1 MAVTS
6 IVVTIRE
13 LPSCVLETLQALLA
27 RTPLDVEIIY
37 VAYGVGPAKLEGVR
51 ALLAGWSGQL
61 IEGKEWI
68 PQNAARNLGLRHVR
82 SDAEYIVFIDND
94 VTVEPGWLEPLV
106 ACAIETGAGV
116 VGPMTLEGDSAE
128 WIIHMTGGIYREIE
142 TPSGKIAFERH
153 INGHLP
159 LASLAAAPIRSRV
172 DYVEGHCILV
182 SQRMLTILNGWDER
196 LITSVEY
203 IDLCLAVHAKG
214 IPIMIEPASVVTYG
228 NLGGIC
234 VEDMPQFFKR
244 WNIADTL
251 ATFDHFIRKRGLRS
265 DCELVMYGQNFV
277 RDHRGRFRLFDSS
290 AEWAR
295 PLHRSTPP
303 PPSTLRDLLD
313 ALRLSGYNI
322 SGLSALERFCD
333 AVFPS
338 MLDHAPN
345 KNSAASVGLCAAH
358 RLFCDGAHT
367 DLIAA
372 ALIYPLLHSGE
383 ISRYRGRAIIKKVSR
398 HRQFSDMGEMLD
410 SVRAFEKH
418 LSLLR
423 GDQFLARPASDLRSV
438 VVLAALMGTGRPQTS
453 PAAFAEVLNILRG
466 IGFHAVAESFIRV

>member
-13 LPSCVLETLQALLA
+13 LPSCVLKTLQTLLA

-37 VAYGVGPAKLEGVR
+37 VAYGVGPAKLEGIR
-51 ALLAGWSGQL
+51 SLLAERGGQL
-61 IEGKEWI
+61 IEGREWI
-68 PQNAARNLGLRHVR
+68 PQNAARNLGLRHAR

-116 VGPMTLEGDSAE
+116 VGPMTLEGDPAK

-142 TPSGKIAFERH
+142 TPSGKVAFERH

-159 LASLAAAPIRSRV
+159 LASLAIHPVRSRV

-182 SQRMLTILNGWDER
+182 SHRVLTALNGWDES
-196 LITSVEY
+196 LITAAEY
-203 IDLCLAVHAKG
+203 IDLCLAADANG
-214 IPIMIEPASVVTYG
+214 IPVMVEPASVVTYG
-228 NLGGIC
+228 DLTSIC
-234 VEDMPQFFKR
+234 VEDMPQFFQR

-251 ATFDHFIRKRGLRS
+251 ATFDHFIRKRGLRG
-265 DCELVMYGQNFV
+265 DCELVVYGQNFV
-277 RDHRGRFRLFDSS
+277 REHRGRFRLFDSS

-295 PLHRSTPP
+295 PLHRPTPPSPSTP
-303 PPSTLRDLLD
+303 RDLFD
-313 ALRLSGYNI
+313 ALRLGGHSI
-322 SGLSALERFCD
+322 SGLSALDKLCA

-338 MLDHAPN
+338 MLDRVPN
-345 KNSAASVGLCAAH
+345 ENSAAFAGIRAAH
-358 RLFCDGAHT
+358 LLFCDGAHT

-383 ISRYRGRAIIKKVSR
+383 ISRGRGRAIIKEVSR
-398 HRQFSDMGEMLD
+398 QQQFSDMGKLLD
-410 SVRAFEKH
+410 SIHAFETN
-418 LSLLR
+418 LSLLQGER
-423 GDQFLARPASDLRSV
+423 FLARPAGSLRAV
-438 VVLAALMGTGRPQTS
+438 AVLAALMGAGGSQAA
-453 PAAFAEVLNILRG
+453 PAAFAEALNLLRG
-466 IGFHAVAESFIRV
+466 IGFHAVAEAAI